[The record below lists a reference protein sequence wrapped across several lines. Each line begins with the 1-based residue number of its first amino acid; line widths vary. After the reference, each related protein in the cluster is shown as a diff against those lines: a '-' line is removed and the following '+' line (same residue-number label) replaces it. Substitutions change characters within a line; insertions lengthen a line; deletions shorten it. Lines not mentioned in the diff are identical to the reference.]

1 MRKYLNSTTQT
12 VGWSLSL
19 RLSLSPNNEL
29 KNNFLQLMT
38 SNNAKR
44 NEDGHRW
51 EDWYGFQ
58 TTNLKNLGLTLRSSF
73 NKLKVHTAALYR
85 PMQVSIQRLLF
96 SLERVRQIPE
106 SVRFFLC
113 DNCQKFCHLSLHS
126 CEQDVVKDSLV
137 IDPIKLVMSPHIS
150 QDIVQVVLVTNFVW
164 NNEKE
169 IIQGSSFR
177 NFKVLFDDL
186 VGFWRERIFLLQEAL
201 AVLELGVCRHCCL
214 STSILELLCKKTF
227 SCKSIKYPKTGSQL
241 PKFIC
246 VIQQLKGQF

>member
-1 MRKYLNSTTQT
+1 MVTDR
-12 VGWSLSL
+12 
-19 RLSLSPNNEL
+19 
-29 KNNFLQLMT
+29 
-38 SNNAKR
+38 
-44 NEDGHRW
+44 

-73 NKLKVHTAALYR
+73 NKMKVRTAALYR
-85 PMQVSIQRLLF
+85 SMQVSIQRLLLSF
-96 SLERVRQIPE
+96 ERVRQIPE

-137 IDPIKLVMSPHIS
+137 IDPIKLVMSSHIS

-177 NFKVLFDDL
+177 DFKVLFDDL
-186 VGFWRERIFLLQEAL
+186 VWFWRERIFLLQETL

-214 STSILELLCKKTF
+214 STSILELLCRKTF
-227 SCKSIKYPKTGSQL
+227 RCKSTKYPKTGSQL
-241 PKFIC
+241 PKLFASSNNWKVNFKWISWLMGC
-246 VIQQLKGQF
+246 IKEHHGPVTST